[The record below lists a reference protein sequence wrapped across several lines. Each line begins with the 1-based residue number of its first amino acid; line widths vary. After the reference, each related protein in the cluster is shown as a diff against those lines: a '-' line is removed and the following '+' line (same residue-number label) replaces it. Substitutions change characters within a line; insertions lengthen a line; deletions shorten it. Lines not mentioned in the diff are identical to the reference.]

1 MIPAYING
9 KKHYVTNSIPAIKDI
24 KRIMK
29 EKDLEKIPM
38 FKIQITTR
46 GNELHVVKRGIR
58 SVFKLVNEPLYKDR
72 LQIDVVTDELS
83 DKKNLKKAFKTNPV
97 PLNIYV
103 VPTNYKTENNT
114 LKKARALHYM
124 IEIRKAEKKTERGYI
139 VYFDSESVI
148 TPLDFRRLVY
158 NTIKHEKQITEG
170 PIIYPI
176 GWFKS
181 NLISRQME
189 ATRPWNCYHCH
200 KIMTNP
206 PPVHLH
212 GSNLVVEENVAIDLG
227 WDFGNLDG
235 EPLIVEDILFGL
247 KAYIKY
253 GKNVFG
259 WHGAELLEQPPK
271 TIKDSVRQRIRWILG
286 TWQALEVLKRS
297 SDFKKLRYSER
308 LKIRATIGYRVTLY
322 SLGFFA
328 AILFFIFM
336 GLWISGIA
344 IGIDFLEINVF
355 WFSIWTIF
363 LLSGLFSW
371 LASTQVGLSRIL
383 ERKKL
388 SRKTRIIEHL
398 KILIITPIA
407 APIETSGAL
416 YATLKWFLGF
426 RKAKWTPTKK

>member
-1 MIPAYING
+1 
-9 KKHYVTNSIPAIKDI
+9 
-24 KRIMK
+24 MK
-29 EKDLEKIPM
+29 EKGLKKIPM

-58 SVFKLVNEPLYKDR
+58 SVFKLVKEPLYENR
-72 LQIDVVTDELS
+72 LRIDVVTDELS
-83 DKKNLKKAFKTNPV
+83 DKKNLKKVFKTNPV

-103 VPTNYKTENNT
+103 VPTNYKTKNNT
-114 LKKARALHYM
+114 FKKARALHYM
-124 IEIRKAEKKTERGYI
+124 IEIRKAEKMNERGYI
-139 VYFDSESVI
+139 LYFDSESAI

-200 KIMTNP
+200 KMMTNP
-206 PPVHLH
+206 PPLHIH
-212 GSNLVVEENVAIDLG
+212 GSNLVVEENLAIDLG

-271 TIKDSVRQRIRWILG
+271 SIKDSIRQRIRWILG
-286 TWQALEVLKRS
+286 TWQALEILKRS

-308 LKIRATIGYRVTLY
+308 LKIRAIIGYRVILY

-344 IGIDFLEINVF
+344 IGIEFLEINSF
-355 WFSIWTIF
+355 WFLILSIF
-363 LLSGLFSW
+363 LFSGLFSW
-371 LASTQVGLSRIL
+371 LASTQVGLMRIL

-398 KILIITPIA
+398 KILAITPIA

-426 RKAKWTPTKK
+426 RKAKWIPTKK

>member
-1 MIPAYING
+1 MVPAYING
-9 KKHYVTNSIPAIKDI
+9 KKHYVTNSAPTIKDI
-24 KRIMK
+24 KRIKK

-46 GNELHVVKRGIR
+46 GNELHVVKRSIR
-58 SVFKLVNEPLYKDR
+58 SVFKLAEEPLYKNR
-72 LQIDVVTDELS
+72 LRIDVVTDELS
-83 DKKNLKKAFKTNPV
+83 DKRNLEKVFKTNPV

-103 VPTNYKTENNT
+103 VPANYKTENNT

-176 GWFKS
+176 GWFKT
-181 NLISRQME
+181 NLISRQIE

-206 PPVHLH
+206 PPIHLH
-212 GSNLVVEENVAIDLG
+212 GSNLVVEENLAIDLG

-271 TIKDSVRQRIRWILG
+271 SIKDSVRQRTRWILG

-297 SDFKKLRYSER
+297 SDFKELRYSER

-344 IGIDFLEINVF
+344 IGIDLLEINAF

-371 LASTQVGLSRIL
+371 LASTQVGLKRIL

-398 KILIITPIA
+398 KILVITPIA

-416 YATLKWFLGF
+416 YVTLKWFLGY
-426 RKAKWTPTKK
+426 RKAKWIPTEK